1 MKNIILI
8 ILMLGISVSALA
20 QEERHIIREGNE
32 YYKNK
37 EYDKAELNYKKAMEI
52 NPEATKLINNT
63 ANAQYRNGLF
73 TDAASSYEN
82 YLKLAGSKKEKAD
95 AFYNIGNSYLQ
106 AAEYDKSIQAY
117 QNALKM
123 DPTHDQSRYNM
134 AVATKIKEQQQGGG
148 GQGQQNQDKDK
159 QNKDQN
165 KDKNKDQ
172 NKDKG
177 ENGNSDKNEDQDKKE
192 DKNANQPQPKEN
204 EMTREEMERF
214 LESLQQQEK
223 NLQEKLNK
231 EKFKTQ
237 QRVVEKE
244 W

>member
-1 MKNIILI
+1 MKNIILT
-8 ILMLGISVSALA
+8 ILMLGIVVSAFA

-52 NPEATKLINNT
+52 NPEATTLINNT

-134 AVATKIKEQQQGGG
+134 AVATKIQEQQQGGG
-148 GQGQQNQDKDK
+148 GQGQQNQDKD
-159 QNKDQN
+159 DQN

-177 ENGNSDKNEDQDKKE
+177 DKGNSDQNKDQDKKD
-192 DKNANQPQPKEN
+192 DKKENQPQPKEN
-204 EMTREEMERF
+204 QMTREEMERF
-214 LESLQQQEK
+214 LESLQQEEK

-231 EKFKTQ
+231 EKFKAQ